1 MSRKELIITNQLQEV
16 DKLYPFVQEIGNQL
30 NIEASLINS
39 INLALEEALV
49 NAVEY
54 AYKEGTGK
62 ITLSAE
68 YRADTGTLVFVL
80 SDSGVAF
87 NPLEHPDADTTLSL
101 DEREIGGLGIFLI
114 KEIMDRVEYCRKDGM
129 NILTMYKILPCK

>member
-1 MSRKELIITNQLQEV
+1 MSRKELTITNQLQEV
-16 DKLYPFVQEIGNQL
+16 DKLYPFIQEIGRQL
-30 NIEASLINS
+30 NMDASLINS

-54 AYKEGTGK
+54 AYKEGLGK

-68 YRADTGTLVFVL
+68 YRDDIKTLVFVL
-80 SDSGVAF
+80 SDAGVAF

-114 KEIMDRVEYCRKDGM
+114 KEIMDKVEYCRKDGA